1 MKKEKN
7 VAEMNERDNY
17 GEESETGEF
26 EVEELEFGLTESEID
41 EWINE
46 LNRLKIEKV
55 SIGLDID
62 EGNSLKINYE
72 DELVEDEER

>member
-26 EVEELEFGLTESEID
+26 EVEELGLTESEID